1 MNFLENL
8 ERLLQLHDMKKSELA
23 RKIGVAPSTIRSWYT
38 NGCGGVALKTLLRIS
53 SLFNISLEELVNG
66 NPHAL
71 QFSPGQYSES
81 ELKAIKDFS
90 DFVKSN
96 RQG

>member
-38 NGCGGVALKTLLRIS
+38 NGCGGVALKTLLKIS
-53 SLFNISLEELVNG
+53 QLFNVSLEELVNG
-66 NPHAL
+66 DPHAL
-71 QFSPGQYSES
+71 QFSPGQYTES
-81 ELKAIKDFS
+81 ELKAIRNFS
-90 DFVKSN
+90 DYLKSN

>member
-8 ERLLQLHDMKKSELA
+8 ERLLIMHDMKKSELA
-23 RKIGVAPSTIRSWYT
+23 RAVGIAPSTIRSWYT
-38 NGCGGVALKTLLRIS
+38 NGCDGIALKTLLRIS

-71 QFSPGQYSES
+71 QFSPKQYSES
-81 ELKAIKDFS
+81 ELKAIRDFS
-90 DFVKSN
+90 DYIKSN

>member
-8 ERLLQLHDMKKSELA
+8 ERLLAMHDMKKSELA

-38 NGCGGVALKTLLRIS
+38 NGCGGVALKTLLKIS
-53 SLFNISLEELVNG
+53 QLFDVSLENLVNG
-66 NPHAL
+66 DVGSL
-71 QFSPGQYSES
+71 QFSGSEYSDC